1 MSMTEKMTHHSQEYD
16 AAFDQLPHYHA
27 YPRMRPFVGRLYGQH
42 GPKILLVAESHYL
55 PPGSSLHLDAQR
67 WYAGSEK
74 DLSVDEKPWIHTRN
88 IIDKEG
94 GKWTAKGHEIYRR
107 LNRALSEAGCSDGG
121 NMFRYVA
128 FMNGFQR
135 PAITGKSLEVQKK
148 DIEVAT
154 QTLNG
159 VINIIQP
166 ECVIFVSTKAK
177 KYLGK
182 HLTIESKG
190 VPHPAC
196 IWWYRTSKYG
206 TGKERFIS
214 LVSAGLYAGAEF
226 D

>member
-1 MSMTEKMTHHSQEYD
+1 MSTSEYHHQS
-16 AAFDQLPHYHA
+16 AFDSALNQLPHYDA
-27 YPRMRPFVGRLYGQH
+27 YPRMSPFVGRLYGQH

-55 PPGSSLHLDAQR
+55 PKESSCHLDARR

-74 DLSVDEKPWIHTRN
+74 DLSSKDKPGWIHTQK
-88 IIDKEG
+88 IIDKEN
-94 GKWTAKGHEIYRR
+94 GKWTARGHEIYRR
-107 LNRALSEAGCSDGG
+107 LNRALSEAGYSGGG

-128 FMNGFQR
+128 YMNGFQR
-135 PAITGKSLEVQKK
+135 PAVTGKSLDVQRE
-148 DIEVAT
+148 DLEVAR

-159 VINIIQP
+159 VIDIIKP

-182 HLTIESKG
+182 HLSIESKG

-196 IWWYRTSKYG
+196 GWWYRTSKYG
-206 TGKERFIS
+206 TGKERFINLMS
-214 LVSAGLYAGAEF
+214 GLYAGVGA